1 MFQKNIKIII
11 NKINPDNLIK
21 KINCAQETKFI
32 QIEDYSNFY
41 KEFEYDKTI
50 IIKDLN
56 YLLLLIF
63 NLINKYKIIIIF
75 TVIFLLLYLKR

>member
-11 NKINPDNLIK
+11 NKINPNNPIK
-21 KINCAQETKFI
+21 KKFI
-32 QIEDYSNFY
+32 EIEDYSNFS
-41 KEFEYDKTI
+41 KEFEYDQTI

-75 TVIFLLLYLKR
+75 TVIFLLLYLKRYYV

>member
-21 KINCAQETKFI
+21 KKFI
-32 QIEDYSNFY
+32 EIEDYSNFS
-41 KEFEYDKTI
+41 KEFEYDQTI

-75 TVIFLLLYLKR
+75 TVIFLLLYLKRYYV